1 MMNRKEFQQYLQET
15 IKDYL
20 PESYADAKITFNE
33 VVKNNDTSYRYVNCK
48 TGRTGG
54 AKYLY

>member
-20 PESYADAKITFNE
+20 PESYADAKSLST
-33 VVKNNDTSYRYVNCK
+33 R
-48 TGRTGG
+48 
-54 AKYLY
+54 

>member
-1 MMNRKEFQQYLQET
+1 MMNRKEFQQYLLET

-33 VVKNNDTSYRYVNCK
+33 VIKKFETKR
-48 TGRTGG
+48 
-54 AKYLY
+54 

>member
-20 PESYADAKITFNE
+20 PESYADASI
-33 VVKNNDTSYRYVNCK
+33 NDVSQ
-48 TGRTGG
+48 
-54 AKYLY
+54 LLMQ